1 MKQVGNILLV
11 EVPEGVSEI
20 EVVDYFNG
28 RKHSLVLDFF
38 DANNDYRQSKLPPGD
53 WQLLRSCAA
62 DKLSLEDA
70 KKVMPFTVGYES
82 GLESLH
88 EFVRSQGYEP
98 PKVVIL
104 VKID

>member
-1 MKQVGNILLV
+1 
-11 EVPEGVSEI
+11 
-20 EVVDYFNG
+20 
-28 RKHSLVLDFF
+28 
-38 DANNDYRQSKLPPGD
+38 
-53 WQLLRSCAA
+53 
-62 DKLSLEDA
+62 LSLEDA